1 MYETAHL
8 AVTELVLDEVPPAS
22 RSAPE
27 LSPGLPAPGTPASD
41 CFAPDTRGERMSLKS
56 RYGELSI
63 ATQRRRLPLS
73 RLLPAVPCKQ
83 TTF

>member
-41 CFAPDTRGERMSLKS
+41 CFAPDTRGGECRSKVETGRLKND
-56 RYGELSI
+56 
-63 ATQRRRLPLS
+63 PLCD
-73 RLLPAVPCKQ
+73 R
-83 TTF
+83 